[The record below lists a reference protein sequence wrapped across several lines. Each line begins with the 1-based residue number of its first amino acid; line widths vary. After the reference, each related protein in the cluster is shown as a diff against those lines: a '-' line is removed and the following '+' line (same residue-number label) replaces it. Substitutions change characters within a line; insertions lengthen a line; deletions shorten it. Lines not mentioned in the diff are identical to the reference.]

1 MGIRDLS
8 GVMETFQNWV
18 MEMVVQL
25 DKFTKNH

>member
-8 GVMETFQNWV
+8 GMMEMLQNWV
-18 MEMVVQL
+18 MEMMVQL